1 MASGWR
7 PTPIQELHALRGV
20 LQRWQPSEAKSND
33 GGTSRRH
40 AAMLALERNG
50 EGGEIRQGMVGL
62 LAKEK

>member
-7 PTPIQELHALRGV
+7 PAPIQELHVLRGA
-20 LQRWQPSEAKSND
+20 LPRRQPSEAKSND

-50 EGGEIRQGMVGL
+50 EGGEIRRGMVGL
-62 LAKEK
+62 LVEEK